1 RVLRSFQ
8 ARIRPAARRGTS
20 PRATRPLRSSKCTHK
35 RFESEGQTEGQMS
48 AINVLES
55 TDIADRVSSV
65 LAARLHVHGDRIAE
79 AATFEGDLGAT
90 SLDMVELIMS
100 LEDEFRIEISDRD
113 SEGLRTVGDV
123 LALIRIKLH

>member
-1 RVLRSFQ
+1 MSSATSFL
-8 ARIRPAARRGTS
+8 A
-20 PRATRPLRSSKCTHK
+20 
-35 RFESEGQTEGQMS
+35 E
-48 AINVLES
+48 
-55 TDIADRVSSV
+55 TDIADRVGSV
-65 LAARLHVHGDRIAE
+65 LAARLHVDGDRIAE

-123 LALIRIKLH
+123 LALIRTKLH

>member
-1 RVLRSFQ
+1 MRSAVSF
-8 ARIRPAARRGTS
+8 RGT
-20 PRATRPLRSSKCTHK
+20 
-35 RFESEGQTEGQMS
+35 
-48 AINVLES
+48 
-55 TDIADRVSSV
+55 TDVADRVNSV

-90 SLDMVELIMS
+90 SLDMVEVIMS

-123 LALIRIKLH
+123 LALIRTKLH

>member
-1 RVLRSFQ
+1 MSNAISFHG
-8 ARIRPAARRGTS
+8 A
-20 PRATRPLRSSKCTHK
+20 
-35 RFESEGQTEGQMS
+35 
-48 AINVLES
+48 

-65 LAARLHVHGDRIAE
+65 LAARLHVPGDPIAE

-90 SLDMVELIMS
+90 PLDMVEVIMS

-123 LALIRIKLH
+123 LALIRTKLN

>member
-1 RVLRSFQ
+1 M
-8 ARIRPAARRGTS
+8 
-20 PRATRPLRSSKCTHK
+20 SSTIG
-35 RFESEGQTEGQMS
+35 FSGE
-48 AINVLES
+48 

-65 LAARLHVHGDRIAE
+65 VVARLHVHGDRIAE

-90 SLDMVELIMS
+90 SLDMVEVIMS

-123 LALIRIKLH
+123 LALIRTKLN

>member
-1 RVLRSFQ
+1 
-8 ARIRPAARRGTS
+8 
-20 PRATRPLRSSKCTHK
+20 
-35 RFESEGQTEGQMS
+35 MS
-48 AINVLES
+48 ATNVLEA
-55 TDIADRVSSV
+55 TDVADRVASV
-65 LAARLHVHGDRIAE
+65 LAAPLHVHGDRIAE

-123 LALIRIKLH
+123 LVLIRTKLH

>member
-1 RVLRSFQ
+1 MRS
-8 ARIRPAARRGTS
+8 A
-20 PRATRPLRSSKCTHK
+20 
-35 RFESEGQTEGQMS
+35 MS
-48 AINVLES
+48 FIGS

-90 SLDMVELIMS
+90 SLDMVEVIMS
-100 LEDEFRIEISDRD
+100 LEDEFSIEITDGD

-123 LALIRIKLH
+123 LSLIKTKLH